1 MHPSMFCPS
10 AGSIQAK
17 LADCDQRQ
25 KLYYAPLL
33 TKNAVKPLR
42 HAPCFPFSRHR
53 QGSCTAV
60 HRAAPFASIKAS
72 LSRRAYMDRWLNNAP
87 ALAFIKDLSTWLI
100 INSRCEPI
108 LWSDDDKDLAWLF
121 ACVLECGANNQTKL
135 IVKNGRAKNL
145 SEVAVRRTSRAGI
158 QRPAVVLP
166 IRSA

>member
-1 MHPSMFCPS
+1 LTVKCRKTPS
-10 AGSIQAK
+10 A
-17 LADCDQRQ
+17 C
-25 KLYYAPLL
+25 
-33 TKNAVKPLR
+33 AVLPIFTPSPRELHCCPPR
-42 HAPCFPFSRHR
+42 CP
-53 QGSCTAV
+53 
-60 HRAAPFASIKAS
+60 PFASIKLS

-108 LWSDDDKDLAWLF
+108 LWSDDDKELAWLF

-145 SEVAVRRTSRAGI
+145 GEVAVRRTSRAGI
-158 QRPAVVLP
+158 QRSAVVLP